1 MYLEERKESHG
12 KHSKTENPERGR
24 QDFFLLPSR
33 WRRLRRFV
41 ALALG
46 TVEGLPGG
54 SFRSIFRSITSSL
67 DDLLLDVFRLD
78 GAVEGSA
85 KR

>member
-12 KHSKTENPERGR
+12 KHSKTENPEGGR
-24 QDFFLLPSR
+24 QNFFLLPSR
-33 WRRLRRFV
+33 WRRLHGFV
-41 ALALG
+41 AVALG

-54 SFRSIFRSITSSL
+54 SFRSVTSPL